1 MYKIYDDC
9 VSRDVIY
16 EIEKV
21 LLQNEYRWNYWSYT
35 VTPSSP
41 DPQMSHILYS
51 YDPLTPL
58 KVNYLKSKYVY
69 VLSYLFDEIE
79 KNTDLKLSDRTLY
92 RGKSTILFPPAKNQK
107 QESDI
112 HIDCTEIKM
121 DNILYYVNDSD
132 GDTILYEN
140 DRKTVIERISPK
152 AGRFVYFSGDIPH
165 CASRP
170 VKNLKR
176 MVININL
183 DKDERV

>member
-21 LLQNEYRWNYWSYT
+21 LLQNEFRWNYWSYT

-69 VLSYLFDEIE
+69 VLSYLFDET
-79 KNTDLKLSDRTLY
+79 KN
-92 RGKSTILFPPAKNQK
+92 GKTIK
-107 QESDI
+107 
-112 HIDCTEIKM
+112 
-121 DNILYYVNDSD
+121 
-132 GDTILYEN
+132 
-140 DRKTVIERISPK
+140 
-152 AGRFVYFSGDIPH
+152 
-165 CASRP
+165 
-170 VKNLKR
+170 
-176 MVININL
+176 
-183 DKDERV
+183 

>member
-9 VSRDVIY
+9 ISKEVSN
-16 EIEKV
+16 EIQKV
-21 LLQNEYRWNYWSYT
+21 LSKQEFKWCYYGFT
-35 VTPSSP
+35 VTPRIP

-79 KNTDLKLSDRTLY
+79 KNTDLKLSERTLY
-92 RGKSTILFPPAKNQK
+92 RGKSTIIFPPSKNQK
-107 QESDI
+107 RESEIHVDCIDI
-112 HIDCTEIKM
+112 EM
-121 DNILYYVNDSD
+121 DNLLYYVNDSD

-140 DRKTVIERISPK
+140 DRKTVMERISPK
-152 AGRFVYFSGDIPH
+152 AGRFVYFSGEIPH

-170 VKNLKR
+170 VENFKR
-176 MVININL
+176 MVININMS
-183 DKDERV
+183 KE

>member
-21 LLQNEYRWNYWSYT
+21 LLEREYRWSYIGHT

-41 DPQMSHILYS
+41 DPQMSHILFA
-51 YDPLTPL
+51 YDPLTQL
-58 KVNYLKSKYVY
+58 KVNYIKSKFSY
-69 VLSYLFDEIE
+69 VLNYLFEDIN
-79 KNTDLKLSDRTLY
+79 KNTDLNLSERTLY
-92 RGKSTILFPPAKNQK
+92 RAKSTILFPPSKKQK

-112 HIDCTEIKM
+112 HIDYDEIEV
-121 DNILYYVNDSD
+121 DNLLYYVNDSD

-140 DRKTVIERISPK
+140 DKKTVMKRISPK
-152 AGRFVYFSGDIPH
+152 AGRFVYFDGDIPH

-170 VKNLKR
+170 VENLKR
-176 MVININL
+176 MVININMS
-183 DKDERV
+183 KE

>member
-16 EIEKV
+16 EIEKI
-21 LLQNEYRWNYWSYT
+21 LLERSYRWSYLGYT

-41 DPQMSHILYS
+41 DPQMSHVLYAFDPYTKQNDNYIKSKFSYIL
-51 YDPLTPL
+51 
-58 KVNYLKSKYVY
+58 NYL
-69 VLSYLFDEIE
+69 FEEME
-79 KNTDLKLSDRTLY
+79 KNTDLNINERIMY
-92 RGKSTILFPPAKNQK
+92 RAKSTILFPPAKKQK

-112 HIDCTEIKM
+112 HIDSNNPEIFM

-140 DRKTVIERISPK
+140 DRKTVIERITPK
-152 AGRFVYFSGDIPH
+152 AGRFLYFDGNIPH

-170 VKNLKR
+170 VESLKR
-176 MVININL
+176 LVININL
-183 DKDERV
+183 SKQ

>member
-21 LLQNEYRWNYWSYT
+21 LLQRDYRWGYIGHT

-41 DPQMSHILYS
+41 DPQMSHVLYA
-51 YDPLTPL
+51 YDPYTKQNDNYIKSKFSYIL
-58 KVNYLKSKYVY
+58 NYL
-69 VLSYLFDEIE
+69 FEEIE
-79 KNTDLKLSDRTLY
+79 KNTDLNLNERILY
-92 RGKSTILFPPAKNQK
+92 RAKSTILFPPSKKQK

-112 HIDCTEIKM
+112 HIDSSEIVM
-121 DNILYYVNDSD
+121 DNLLYYVNDSD

-140 DRKTVIERISPK
+140 DRKTVIKRISPK
-152 AGRFVYFSGDIPH
+152 AGRFVYFSGAIPH

-170 VKNLKR
+170 SENLKR
-176 MVININL
+176 MVININVI
-183 DKDERV
+183 KE

>member
-9 VSRDVIY
+9 ISRDVIY

-21 LLQNEYRWNYWSYT
+21 LLNEHFLWRYYGYT
-35 VTPSSP
+35 VTPTSP
-41 DPQMSHILYS
+41 DPQLSHVLYA

-58 KVNYLKSKYVY
+58 KINYTKSKFYY
-69 VLSYLFDEIE
+69 ILSYLFEEIE
-79 KNTDLKLSDRTLY
+79 KNTDLKLKDRIIY
-92 RGKSTILFPPAKNQK
+92 RGKSTILFPPSKKQK

-112 HIDCTEIKM
+112 HIDSNNPEIFM

-140 DRKTVIERISPK
+140 DRKTVIERIKPK
-152 AGRFVYFSGDIPH
+152 AGRFLYFDGNIPH

-170 VKNLKR
+170 VESLKR
-176 MVININL
+176 LVININL
-183 DKDERV
+183 SKQ

>member
-9 VSRDVIY
+9 ISKEVVDK
-16 EIEKV
+16 IEKV
-21 LLQNEYRWNYWSYT
+21 LLQNDYSWNYWGYT
-35 VTPSSP
+35 VTPTSP

-51 YDPLTPL
+51 YDPLIES
-58 KVNYLKSKYVY
+58 KNNYFKSKFCY
-69 VLSYLFDEIE
+69 VLTYLFDEIK
-79 KNTDLKLSDRTLY
+79 KNTDLKLSERTLY

-112 HIDCTEIKM
+112 HIDCNDIEM

-140 DRKTVIERISPK
+140 DRKTVMERISPK
-152 AGRFVYFSGDIPH
+152 AGRFVYFSGEIPH

-170 VKNLKR
+170 VENFKR
-176 MVININL
+176 MVININMS
-183 DKDERV
+183 KE